1 MCREEERRICG
12 RGNGRRGDRM
22 KSITYEEFLKFKPC
36 WLKTEGGAAR
46 LKKIGARKERWTAL
60 DILTLDDVDAEDKL
74 WAVLRVE
81 LIYARILHEFACWCA
96 EEALIHVENPD
107 ERSWNAIKVKRAWLR
122 GEASDAE
129 RSAAEAAAWS
139 AAWSA
144 AEDAAWSAE
153 RSAAWSAARAAAE
166 AAAWAAAE
174 AAAWSATWSDA
185 WSAAR
190 EQQVEHLKGMLM
202 EEEKCS

>member
-1 MCREEERRICG
+1 
-12 RGNGRRGDRM
+12 M
-22 KSITYEEFLKFKPC
+22 KSITYEEFLEFKPC

-60 DILTLDDVDAEDKL
+60 DILALDDVDAEDKL
-74 WAVLRVE
+74 WAMLREE
-81 LIYARILHEFACWCA
+81 LIDARILHEFACWCA
-96 EEALIHVENPD
+96 EDALSHVENAD

-129 RSAAEAAAWS
+129 LAVAWSAAWSAARSAAEDAARSAAWSAAEAAARSAAEDAARSAAWS

-144 AEDAAWSAE
+144 ARPAERPAAWSA
-153 RSAAWSAARAAAE
+153 
-166 AAAWAAAE
+166 
-174 AAAWSATWSDA
+174 A

>member
-1 MCREEERRICG
+1 
-12 RGNGRRGDRM
+12 M
-22 KSITYEEFLKFKPC
+22 KSITYEEFLEFKPY

-60 DILTLDDVDAEDKL
+60 GILALDDVDAEDKL
-74 WAVLRVE
+74 WAVLREE
-81 LIYARILHEFACWCA
+81 LIDARILHEFACWCA
-96 EEALIHVENPD
+96 EDALSHVENAD

-129 RSAAEAAAWS
+129 RSAAEDAARS
-139 AAWSA
+139 AAWHSVLA
-144 AEDAAWSAE
+144 VAWSAE
-153 RSAAWSAARAAAE
+153 RSAAWSAARSAAE
-166 AAAWAAAE
+166 DAARSAARSAAWYAAWSAVL
-174 AAAWSATWSDA
+174 AAAWSAAEDAARSAA

>member
-1 MCREEERRICG
+1 
-12 RGNGRRGDRM
+12 M
-22 KSITYEEFLKFKPC
+22 KSITYEEFLEFKPC

-60 DILTLDDVDAEDKL
+60 DILALDDVDAEDKL
-74 WAVLRVE
+74 WAMLREE
-81 LIYARILHEFACWCA
+81 LIDARILHEFACWCA
-96 EEALIHVENPD
+96 EDALSHVENAD

-129 RSAAEAAAWS
+129 LAVAWS

-144 AEDAAWSAE
+144 ARSAAEAAARSAAWSAAE
-153 RSAAWSAARAAAE
+153 AAARSAAEDAARSAARSAAWSAARPAE
-166 AAAWAAAE
+166 RP
-174 AAAWSATWSDA
+174 AAWSAA

>member
-1 MCREEERRICG
+1 
-12 RGNGRRGDRM
+12 M
-22 KSITYEEFLKFKPC
+22 KSITYEEFLEFKPC

-60 DILTLDDVDAEDKL
+60 DILALDDVDAEDKL
-74 WAVLRVE
+74 WAVLREE
-81 LIYARILHEFACWCA
+81 LIDARILHEFACWCA
-96 EEALIHVENPD
+96 EDALSHVENAD

-129 RSAAEAAAWS
+129 RSAAEDAARAAERYVAWS

-144 AEDAAWSAE
+144 AWYAVLAAAGSAAEDAA
-153 RSAAWSAARAAAE
+153 RFAAWY
-166 AAAWAAAE
+166 AAWFAAQ
-174 AAAWSATWSDA
+174 
-185 WSAAR
+185 
-190 EQQVEHLKGMLM
+190 EQQVEHLKGMLT

>member
-1 MCREEERRICG
+1 
-12 RGNGRRGDRM
+12 M
-22 KSITYEEFLKFKPC
+22 KSITYEEFLEFKPC
-36 WLKTEGGAAR
+36 WLKTEGRAAR

-60 DILTLDDVDAEDKL
+60 DILALDDVDAEDKL
-74 WAVLRVE
+74 WAMLREE
-81 LIYARILHEFACWCA
+81 LIDARILHGFACWCA
-96 EEALIHVENPD
+96 EDALSHVENAD
-107 ERSWNAIKVKRAWLR
+107 ERSWNAIKVKWAWLR

-129 RSAAEAAAWS
+129 LAAAWDAAWDAARAAARDAARAAAEAAARSAAEDAARSAAWS

-144 AEDAAWSAE
+144 ARPAE
-153 RSAAWSAARAAAE
+153 RPAAE
-166 AAAWAAAE
+166 AA
-174 AAAWSATWSDA
+174 A

>member
-1 MCREEERRICG
+1 MCREEERHICG

-22 KSITYEEFLKFKPC
+22 KSITYKEFLKFKPC
-36 WLKTEGGAAR
+36 WLETESGAAR

-60 DILTLDDVDAEDKL
+60 DILTLDDVDAEYKL
-74 WAVLRVE
+74 WAVLREE
-81 LIYARILHEFACWCA
+81 LIDARILHEFACWCA
-96 EEALIHVENPD
+96 EDALSHVENAD

-129 RSAAEAAAWS
+129 RSAAWS

-144 AEDAAWSAE
+144 EW
-153 RSAAWSAARAAAE
+153 SAAWSAARAVAE
-166 AAAWAAAE
+166 AAARYAACY
-174 AAAWSATWSDA
+174 AARYAACYAACYAT
-185 WSAAR
+185 R
-190 EQQVEHLKGMLM
+190 EQQVEHLKDMLM